1 MNKWQL
7 AYQLAYLAKQM
18 TWDGSTKVFKPE
30 DVVVSFLDQYTVMKI
45 SHVPMLIVRVLNSS
59 TTDANKL
66 RADEQELNVALEIVH
81 SVPGDKTGEA
91 TLLGRNQV
99 AGVLGKGIL
108 EIEEKVQSVV
118 ELLTQQN
125 GIEFYSVSS
134 TTPEPAPIGDNRNL
148 AYLKLTYIAWGTRQR
163 TYPRPIRFRAT
174 GSVSLSWTSPPTRYD
189 STRVEIWRHT
199 AEITSYGQG
208 TMIYTGTGTSTTNSP
223 GSGTWYYSIFAIYT
237 EPGNTTEQT
246 SLPFNYRIVV

>member
-1 MNKWQL
+1 MNDWQL
-7 AYQLAYLAKQM
+7 AQQIAFLAKAM
-18 TWDGSTKVFKPE
+18 TWPSGDKVFKSE
-30 DVVVSFLDQYTVMKI
+30 DVVVSYLEQYLVMKV
-45 SHVPMLIVRVLNSS
+45 SHVPALIIRYGNQS

-66 RADEQELNVALEIVH
+66 RADEKEMTIHCDIVH
-81 SVPGDKTGEA
+81 SVPGDQTGSA
-91 TLLGRNQV
+91 TLLGRNQT

-108 EIEEKVQSVV
+108 EIKEKLESTI

-125 GIEFYSVSS
+125 GVEFYSVSS
-134 TTPEPAPIGDNRNL
+134 SSPDPQSIGDNRNL
-148 AYLKLTYIAWGTRQR
+148 CYLRITYSAWGTRQR

-174 GSVSLSWTSPPTRYD
+174 GSVSFTWTSPPSRYD

-199 AEITSYGQG
+199 AEITSYGMG
-208 TMIYTGTGTSTTNSP
+208 TIIYTGTGTSTTNSP

-237 EPGNTTEQT
+237 EPGNATEQT